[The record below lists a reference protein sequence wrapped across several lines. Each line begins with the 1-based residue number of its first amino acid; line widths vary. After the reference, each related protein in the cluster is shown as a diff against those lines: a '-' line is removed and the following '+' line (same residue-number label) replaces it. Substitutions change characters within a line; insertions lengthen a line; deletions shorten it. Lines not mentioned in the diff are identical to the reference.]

1 MGGWVDGWMRVEG
14 FVRAKRKF
22 ASQIFCSKLSI
33 DGGMD
38 VGTYMGG
45 GEREARMEDC
55 WWRLGLSLSDCS
67 SYRGSCCLCC
77 PCSIGSGSRNSNTD
91 I

>member
-38 VGTYMGG
+38 GWDVHGRRGAGGTDGG
-45 GEREARMEDC
+45 LLVAPG
-55 WWRLGLSLSDCS
+55 SLSQ
-67 SYRGSCCLCC
+67 
-77 PCSIGSGSRNSNTD
+77 
-91 I
+91 